1 MLPSALDC
9 HSSLQSSL
17 VRTLPPIPN
26 PGSPFSGVYYTG
38 GSLNPARSFGPCVA
52 NRHFNSEHWIYWVGP
67 LMGAALASGFFWII
81 KSCEYQS
88 ANPGQDFDDLE
99 ASAFNPEESLTRP
112 VVMPT
117 AIVDRPMS
125 SDRGSRPSGDDPAS
139 SLLARL
145 QSGDRSVLSQE
156 SIEGRADS
164 AHHRQQPDGSKTYV
178 SEKDGSTDINNIHHK
193 TTLDS

>member
-1 MLPSALDC
+1 
-9 HSSLQSSL
+9 
-17 VRTLPPIPN
+17 
-26 PGSPFSGVYYTG
+26 
-38 GSLNPARSFGPCVA
+38 
-52 NRHFNSEHWIYWVGP
+52 
-67 LMGAALASGFFWII
+67 MGAALASGFFWII
-81 KSCEYQS
+81 KSCQYQS

-125 SDRGSRPSGDDPAS
+125 SDRGSRLSGDDPAS

-145 QSGDRSVLSQE
+145 QSGDRSVLCQE
-156 SIEGRADS
+156 PREGRADS
-164 AHHRQQPDGSKTYV
+164 AHHHHNQPDGSKAYV
-178 SEKDGSTDINNIHHK
+178 SEKEGSTDINNIHHK